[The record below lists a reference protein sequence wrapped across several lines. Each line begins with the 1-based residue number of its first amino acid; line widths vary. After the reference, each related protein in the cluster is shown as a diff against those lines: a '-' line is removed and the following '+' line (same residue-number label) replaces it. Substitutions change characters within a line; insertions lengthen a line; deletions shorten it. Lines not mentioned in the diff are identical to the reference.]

1 MTRAIIL
8 PAPLPDPARSRDG
21 LAAFEA
27 TRQRSALVGDRTT
40 LVMMTEGGLQGAS
53 GHLVGWLGR
62 RGQLVSRP
70 RSLFATA
77 LGLVLPV
84 AIAIAWIPVR
94 SRLPNVDLALVLIVA
109 VAGLG
114 ALGSRSAV
122 YLAAVSAALWF
133 EFFDTAP
140 FERLGIARSP
150 DVETTLILAVVA
162 VMVGELALRTTRHRG
177 YARREFEKLSS
188 IRSTAE
194 LIASGEELVHVIEAV
209 AGDLEALL
217 GLSACSFESTE
228 PDPGRYLLTRE
239 GRLVPPERPSPLSPA
254 AGHHEPGAP
263 RMQADDVEL
272 PVIVQ
277 GTVLGQF
284 VLRFAGGELPQRDHL
299 LIAVTLADNVGAAFL
314 AQAPPPLPPDKQPA
328 LRLKLLGSSGV
339 ANETVDTVPEGQET
353 AGFSRAAG

>member
-1 MTRAIIL
+1 MTESDSPDGSDPLVGSRRPRHPLDSGRRSLVATSLGIIL
-8 PAPLPDPARSRDG
+8 PL
-21 LAAFEA
+21 
-27 TRQRSALVGDRTT
+27 
-40 LVMMTEGGLQGAS
+40 
-53 GHLVGWLGR
+53 
-62 RGQLVSRP
+62 
-70 RSLFATA
+70 
-77 LGLVLPV
+77 
-84 AIAIAWIPVR
+84 AIAVAWIPVR

-114 ALGSRSAV
+114 ALGSRAAV
-122 YLAAVSAALWF
+122 YLASVSAALWF

-162 VMVGELALRTTRHRG
+162 VMVGELAVRTMRHRG
-177 YARREFEKLSS
+177 YARREFERLSS

-209 AGDLEALL
+209 AADLTTLL
-217 GLSACSFESTE
+217 GLRGCSFESTE
-228 PDPGRYLLTRE
+228 PDPSRSILTRD
-239 GRLVPPERPSPLSPA
+239 GRLVPPERPTLRAPP
-254 AGHHEPGAP
+254 AGHFESVGSA
-263 RMQADDVEL
+263 RMPTAEAEL

-277 GTVLGQF
+277 GAVLGQF
-284 VLRFAGGELPQRDHL
+284 VLEFPVGELPRRDHL

-328 LRLKLLGSSGV
+328 LRLKLLGSSGGTKD
-339 ANETVDTVPEGQET
+339 AAQAVPQGQET

>member
-1 MTRAIIL
+1 MVMTRSSPEVDSAH
-8 PAPLPDPARSRDG
+8 PMGWRSRWQLD
-21 LAAFEA
+21 
-27 TRQRSALVGDRTT
+27 S
-40 LVMMTEGGLQGAS
+40 
-53 GHLVGWLGR
+53 R
-62 RGQLVSRP
+62 R
-70 RSLFATA
+70 RSLLATG
-77 LGLVLPV
+77 LGLTLPL

-114 ALGSRSAV
+114 SLQSRTAV
-122 YLAAVSAALWF
+122 YLASVSAALWF

-162 VMVGELALRTTRHRG
+162 VMVGELAVRTTRHRD

-209 AGDLEALL
+209 AADLTTLL
-217 GLSACSFESTE
+217 GLSTCSFESSE
-228 PDPGRYLLTRE
+228 PDPGRSALTRE
-239 GRLVPPERPSPLSPA
+239 GRLVPPERPSLLAPP
-254 AGHHEPGAP
+254 AGHLEHGGA
-263 RMQADDVEL
+263 RVQVGDVEL

-284 VLRFAGGELPQRDHL
+284 VLQFPAGELPQRDHL

-314 AQAPPPLPPDKQPA
+314 AQAPPPLPPDKQPS
-328 LRLKLLGSSGV
+328 LRLKLLDSSGV
-339 ANETVDTVPEGQET
+339 TKGELATLPQGQET